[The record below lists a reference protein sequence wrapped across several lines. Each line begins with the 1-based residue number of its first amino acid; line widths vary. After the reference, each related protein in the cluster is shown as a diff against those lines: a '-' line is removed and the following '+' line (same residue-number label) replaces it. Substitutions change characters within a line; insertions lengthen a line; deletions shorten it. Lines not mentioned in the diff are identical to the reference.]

1 MTQAEQVLSEEI
13 TEFYRHIRGYWGN
26 LSASSDGKKSGML
39 NFGYWL
45 DGSDDLYRAQHNLLE
60 KVRSSMKF
68 DAAVNS
74 GLEIGCGIGGISIG
88 MLKSMQ
94 SLHMT
99 SIDISREQ
107 LEIARRNAV
116 DNDVLSRLRL
126 VECSA
131 MALPFA
137 CGRFDFT
144 LCVESSFHYEDK
156 AAFLEENFRVLK
168 PGGQAVLADITCE
181 DNAGVTF
188 RRGNHF
194 EGRDYYIE
202 LAESTGFRVEYV
214 EDIGQSVYQPLLRHI
229 VAYNKRRKEASG
241 KYWSVVLRNYAKLSE
256 LGTMGYHV
264 FRLGKPA

>member
-1 MTQAEQVLSEEI
+1 
-13 TEFYRHIRGYWGN
+13 
-26 LSASSDGKKSGML
+26 ML

-45 DGSDDLYRAQHNLLE
+45 DSSDDLYRAQYNLLE
-60 KVRSSMKF
+60 KVRSNINCDSS
-68 DAAVNS
+68 DAT

-107 LEIARRNAV
+107 LDIAHQNAIESGV
-116 DNDVLSRLRL
+116 WSRLRL
-126 VECSA
+126 AECSS
-131 MALPFA
+131 MALPFDS
-137 CGRFDFT
+137 GHFDFT

-156 AAFLEENFRVLK
+156 VAFFEENFRVLK

-181 DNAGVTF
+181 DNEGVAF

-194 EGRDYYIE
+194 ERRDYYIA
-202 LAESTGFRVEYV
+202 LAESAGFRVESV

-229 VAYNKRRKEASG
+229 RDYNKRQKEASG
-241 KYWSVVLRNYAKLSE
+241 KYWSVVLRNYARLAD
-256 LGTMGYHV
+256 LGTMGYHI
-264 FRLGKPA
+264 FRLRKPE